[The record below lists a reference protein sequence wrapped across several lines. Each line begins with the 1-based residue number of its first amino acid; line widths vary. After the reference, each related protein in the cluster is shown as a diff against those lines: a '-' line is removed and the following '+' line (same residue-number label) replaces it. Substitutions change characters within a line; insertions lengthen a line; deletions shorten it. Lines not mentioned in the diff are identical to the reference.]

1 MKQISGIWFECKVR
15 YKQTQED
22 GTGKAVTETYVYKAA
37 DFGEAYDKSVKDMST
52 YISGEFGITAMKIAQ
67 YGDVFIQDEIT
78 EEKYYR
84 VKVNFIVLDEKT
96 YKEKKVAQYY
106 LVNADSV
113 EKARKY
119 ADTALSDT
127 MMDYVIEAVQE
138 AKICDISLDWLVIC
152 FSTTLNHKFSAN
164 VGNYLIVRT
173 FHK

>member
-1 MKQISGIWFECKVR
+1 MR

-22 GTGKAVTETYVYKAA
+22 GTEKAVTEIYVYKAA
-37 DFGEAYDKSVKDMST
+37 DFGEAYDKAVKDMST
-52 YISGEFGITAMKIAQ
+52 FISGEFGITGMKIAQ
-67 YGDVFIQDEIT
+67 YGDVFIQGEIT

-138 AKICDISLDWLVIC
+138 AKICDISLD
-152 FSTTLNHKFSAN
+152 
-164 VGNYLIVRT
+164 
-173 FHK
+173 

>member
-22 GTGKAVTETYVYKAA
+22 GTEKAVTETYVYKAA
-37 DFGEAYDKSVKDMST
+37 DFGEAYDKATNDMPSL
-52 YISGEFGITAMKIAQ
+52 SDEFEITAMKIAQ
-67 YGDVFIQDEIT
+67 YKEIITQDERT

-84 VKVNFIVLDEKT
+84 VKVNLIILDEKT
-96 YKEKKVAQYY
+96 QKEKKIACYY

-119 ADTALSDT
+119 TDTALSDT

-138 AKICDISLDWLVIC
+138 AKIIDVI
-152 FSTTLNHKFSAN
+152 FDE
-164 VGNYLIVRT
+164 
-173 FHK
+173 